1 MFQLIETS
9 YVLHWPVMLHMY
21 NTLYTFRHDYVR
33 MHTLKYTVLSD
44 YVTMEP
50 ASNLAS
56 LQLNDSAA
64 KWKRDLETYLIDSTQ
79 VDLDENLGEG

>member
-1 MFQLIETS
+1 M
-9 YVLHWPVMLHMY
+9 
-21 NTLYTFRHDYVR
+21 
-33 MHTLKYTVLSD
+33 SD
-44 YVTMEP
+44 YITMQP
-50 ASNLAS
+50 VRNTSG

>member
-1 MFQLIETS
+1 VYRKKKKVLIRQTS
-9 YVLHWPVMLHMY
+9 
-21 NTLYTFRHDYVR
+21 
-33 MHTLKYTVLSD
+33 VLSD

>member
-1 MFQLIETS
+1 
-9 YVLHWPVMLHMY
+9 
-21 NTLYTFRHDYVR
+21 